1 MILKTKTSYIIC
13 TPQSKMKIQGLLF
26 ANQTEGAINSRSYNI
41 KLPPFFSDAVI
52 FFFGVLL
59 NILNKNKK

>member
-1 MILKTKTSYIIC
+1 
-13 TPQSKMKIQGLLF
+13 MKIQGLLF
-26 ANQTEGAINSRSYNI
+26 TNQTEGAINSRSYNI

-59 NILNKNKK
+59 NILNENKK